1 MLGLSYTSSP
11 EDEEDEDEDEGED
24 DGGGEVNSFLNNVKN
39 VGFPKYDTYQ
49 LRAPGEGG
57 GPPPGPCAAAQ
68 THNILQQKA
77 MITVMITVIVM
88 VMMGSHVA
96 SRSDVLQ
103 QNGLPQQE
111 HC

>member
-11 EDEEDEDEDEGED
+11 EDEEDEDEDED
-24 DGGGEVNSFLNNVKN
+24 DGGGQKLFEQCKKCRL
-39 VGFPKYDTYQ
+39 YDTYQ

-77 MITVMITVIVM
+77 MITMMIKVM
-88 VMMGSHVA
+88 VMVIMCSHF
-96 SRSDVLQ
+96 S
-103 QNGLPQQE
+103 
-111 HC
+111 

>member
-1 MLGLSYTSSP
+1 MLN
-11 EDEEDEDEDEGED
+11 D
-24 DGGGEVNSFLNNVKN
+24 DDV
-39 VGFPKYDTYQ
+39 DQ

-77 MITVMITVIVM
+77 IRMAMITVMITVIVM
-88 VMMGSHVA
+88 VTMCSHVA

-111 HC
+111 HY